1 MFFEKWKN
9 VVKYDSNIINNTCL
23 LNINDLMNIGW
34 LIHKFFLKI
43 VVFKDKFNSKVI
55 KKVIDNFKKV
65 TPIT

>member
-1 MFFEKWKN
+1 MKSEKN

-43 VVFKDKFNSKVI
+43 VVFKDKFNLKVI
-55 KKVIDNFKKV
+55 QKVIDNLKKV
-65 TPIT
+65 TAIT